1 MLSEIIVN
9 IGIKLLSWVD
19 WYFVVI
25 VSCLL
30 LVFLYF
36 NCVKWNIIFIGFL
49 FGVSCVV
56 NLIEM

>member
-19 WYFVVI
+19 
-25 VSCLL
+25 CMD
-30 LVFLYF
+30 F